1 MYARI
6 NPFTALLELG
16 GLETVFN
23 TVPPT
28 PADTDYGIPTMWI
41 DTDKDS
47 VWILL
52 RVSGGIAYWAL
63 LATIDPYPL
72 GTEDGDDLVTEAAD
86 TLVLN

>member
-23 TVPPT
+23 TSPPT
-28 PADTDYGIPTMWI
+28 PADTDYGIPTLWI
-41 DTDKDS
+41 DTDHDS

-63 LATIDPYPL
+63 LATIDSYPL
-72 GTEDGDDLVTEAAD
+72 GTEDGDDLVTEAGA
-86 TLVLN
+86 TIVLN

>member
-16 GLETVFN
+16 GLEAVFK

-28 PADTDYGIPTMWI
+28 PADTSYSVPTLWI
-41 DTDKDS
+41 DT
-47 VWILL
+47 VQNAAWMLL

-63 LATIDPYPL
+63 LATVDPYPL
-72 GTEDGDDLVTEAAD
+72 GSEAGDDLVTEAAD
-86 TLVLN
+86 TIVLN